1 MKSNPG
7 RQKSIRAAVVG
18 ATGYTG
24 AELVR
29 ILVDHP
35 FVELTCITSRQHA
48 GMAYSKV
55 YPAFEGVVDL
65 VCEEMNAKAVCQKAD
80 IVFTAL
86 PHKLP
91 MSLVPDFLEN
101 GLKVIDL
108 SADFRF
114 ENPEEYQAHYQPH
127 TAPHLL
133 EEAVYGLTEIYR
145 EKVAKARLV
154 GNPGCYPTCSLLPL
168 IPFVKE
174 GLILPNS
181 IVIDAKSG
189 ASGAGRSLATGS
201 LFCEVHE
208 GFKPYKATTHRHNPE
223 IEQILCREAGRPVV
237 VTFVPHL
244 LPMSRGMLA
253 TTYASL
259 KDDLAREDAEALLRN
274 FYKGSP
280 FVRIFSGD
288 YLPLTRNVRG
298 TNFVDIALRVD
309 KRANRLILVSAIDN
323 LVKGASGQA
332 VQNANVMLN
341 LPETAGLD
349 RAPQGI

>member
-1 MKSNPG
+1 MKRNPG
-7 RQKSIRAAVVG
+7 KQKSIRAAVVG

-24 AELVR
+24 AELIR

-35 FVELTCITSRQHA
+35 FLELSCITSRQHA
-48 GMAYSKV
+48 GQPYSKV

-65 VCEEMNAKAVCQKAD
+65 VCEEMDAKALCQKAD
-80 IVFTAL
+80 VVFTAL

-91 MSLVPDFLEN
+91 MSLVPDFLEK
-101 GLKVIDL
+101 GLKVVDL

-114 ENPEEYQAHYQPH
+114 ADPADYQAHYQAH

-168 IPFVKE
+168 IPFVKQ
-174 GLILPNS
+174 GLLEPDS

-189 ASGAGRSLATGS
+189 VSGAGRSLATGS

-223 IEQILCREAGRPVV
+223 IEQILSREAGKPVV

-259 KDDLAREDAEALLRN
+259 KNPLAREDAEALLKN
-274 FYKGSP
+274 FYADCP

-298 TNFVDIALRVD
+298 TNFIDIALRVD
-309 KRANRLILVSAIDN
+309 KRTNRLVLVSAIDN